1 VGGDGEVDE
10 VCVVC
15 ESQNIWK
22 RERERERERTLE
34 AKTEAGGDS
43 EIEECKRLCVTL
55 FAL

>member
-15 ESQNIWK
+15 ERQNIWK

-34 AKTEAGGDS
+34 AKTKAGGDS
-43 EIEECKRLCVTL
+43 EIEECKRLRVTL